1 MKFIGPTALGGTGG
15 CVHAVQRALAVRAV
29 RLAERKHGKKTRN
42 FDTFRIFALGGRVWA
57 KWPQPRARIALKLK
71 RRAPGE
77 AFGSRGAK
85 SACQMQVPFYVS
97 YK

>member
-1 MKFIGPTALGGTGG
+1 MKFIGPTALGGTGV
-15 CVHAVQRALAVRAV
+15 CVLRAACLGGACRALGGAKAR
-29 RLAERKHGKKTRN
+29 GKNRN

-85 SACQMQVPFYVS
+85 PTCQMQVPFYVS